1 MNALVEELWNSDL
14 GLREETWS
22 ENTWDEGGFGDQ
34 YAGSLD
40 DFVDQLC
47 GGVPT
52 STLLGSQTRLGM
64 TCGMILGILLRWR
77 SLNFP
82 KGMKAPLRLRLALLV
97 PRLEQL
103 RLLHHQDLHFP
114 KPRQGLPRL
123 QLLQLSARVG
133 AVVLRHFHVG
143 ASLQS
148 PDGTLSPIL
157 GHVMSLSL
165 LRL

>member
-1 MNALVEELWNSDL
+1 MQGTEKLGSGTSSSTSVSNQGGKGKQTSVCWTCGNPGHFSDRCPQRRVKALVEELWNSDL
-14 GLREETWS
+14 G
-22 ENTWDEGGFGDQ
+22 TWDEGGFGDQ

-52 STLLGSQTRLGM
+52 STPLGSQTRLGM

-123 QLLQLSARVG
+123 QLL
-133 AVVLRHFHVG
+133 
-143 ASLQS
+143 
-148 PDGTLSPIL
+148 
-157 GHVMSLSL
+157 
-165 LRL
+165 